1 MKPEKRKTYVQNK
14 TTSKIKKQK
23 ILCLKKKEMLTS
35 KNRLALFVKRFAWKE
50 N

>member
-14 TTSKIKKQK
+14 TTSKVKKQK

-35 KNRLALFVKRFAWKE
+35 KNRLALFVKRLAWKE